1 MLNYK
6 QKTKEVTKMANK
18 KTPKGSGF
26 DAPVRGT
33 QYPKGTTFKKD
44 KDGYLIPV
52 LPKKKK

>member
-1 MLNYK
+1 
-6 QKTKEVTKMANK
+6 MANK
-18 KTPKGSGF
+18 KTTKGSGF